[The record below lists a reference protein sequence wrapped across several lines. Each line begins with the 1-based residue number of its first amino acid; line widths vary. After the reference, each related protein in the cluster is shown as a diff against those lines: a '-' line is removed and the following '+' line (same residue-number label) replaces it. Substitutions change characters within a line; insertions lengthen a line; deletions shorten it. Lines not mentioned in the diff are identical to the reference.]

1 MGEALEVL
9 AQARGRLDLVMLD
22 VVMADG
28 DGVKLARQI
37 QEEWPDQRVL
47 FMSGFAAEV
56 LARYGLKELDVPFLA
71 KPFTRSELLA
81 KVRETLQRPHAGADA
96 NQSGD
101 EAERRMSEGPGQT
114 ARASLV
120 ARFRSVAAH
129 EGGDHGSAQPPDG
142 GARLAS
148 STPRTAPSRSA
159 ISNGLATNGPGRV
172 RVPG

>member
-1 MGEALEVL
+1 VESSEYGFPVVVLTVLVVDDRGMARRIASRILSEEGFRVLEADGMGEALEVL

-22 VVMADG
+22 VVMSDG

-81 KVRETLQRPHAGADA
+81 KVRETLQRPTPERTRTRAETNRNAG
-96 NQSGD
+96 
-101 EAERRMSEGPGQT
+101 
-114 ARASLV
+114 
-120 ARFRSVAAH
+120 
-129 EGGDHGSAQPPDG
+129 
-142 GARLAS
+142 
-148 STPRTAPSRSA
+148 
-159 ISNGLATNGPGRV
+159 
-172 RVPG
+172 

>member
-1 MGEALEVL
+1 VESSEYGFPVVVLTVLVVDDRGMARRIASRILSEEGFRVLEADGMGEALEVL

-22 VVMADG
+22 VVMGDG

-81 KVRETLQRPHAGADA
+81 KVRETLQRPTPERTRTRAETNRNAG
-96 NQSGD
+96 
-101 EAERRMSEGPGQT
+101 
-114 ARASLV
+114 
-120 ARFRSVAAH
+120 
-129 EGGDHGSAQPPDG
+129 
-142 GARLAS
+142 
-148 STPRTAPSRSA
+148 
-159 ISNGLATNGPGRV
+159 
-172 RVPG
+172 